1 MSAAS
6 LYEALHATISDQL
19 SLDDPISTVE
29 VIGAMEMVKHDLLV
43 MFDAEDDDDEP
54 EACGMPVAA

>member
-6 LYEALHATISDQL
+6 LYEALHATISEQL

-43 MFDAEDDDDEP
+43 MFDDEEDDDDG

>member
-6 LYEALHATISDQL
+6 LYDAIYETIDDQTK
-19 SLDDPISTVE
+19 LDDPLSMME
-29 VIGAMEMVKHDLLV
+29 VIGAIEMVKHDILRR
-43 MFDAEDDDDEP
+43 FDGMDDDDEP

>member
-6 LYEALHATISDQL
+6 LYEALHATINDQL
-19 SLDDPISTVE
+19 QLDDPISTVE
-29 VIGAMEMVKHDLLV
+29 VIGALEMVKHDLLV
-43 MFDAEDDDDEP
+43 MFDEDDDGEP